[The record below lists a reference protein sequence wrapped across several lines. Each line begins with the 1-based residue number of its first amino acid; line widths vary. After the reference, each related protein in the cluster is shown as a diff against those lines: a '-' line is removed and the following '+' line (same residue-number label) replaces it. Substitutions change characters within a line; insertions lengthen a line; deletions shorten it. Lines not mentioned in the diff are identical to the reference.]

1 MIFVGDG
8 ALLWRAVRHAV
19 DRGHAVDMV
28 CAGGRAAA
36 PASVS
41 GVDVRTTDGIDRLA
55 GEMHTACTDG
65 LVWSIDNRFLFGE
78 PVLSGDLVVYNIH
91 GGPLPGYR
99 GVPLAT
105 VAYAILNDEP
115 EFAATLHRVDPGID
129 TGPVVAED
137 RFPIAPDDVFEDVMA
152 ELVEACHRL
161 FVENLDAA
169 VAGTMT
175 TLPQPDGPSG
185 YYGNKAVG
193 RVPEHRDAPNYERA
207 TDLGMFEDFFPDAAA
222 AWR

>member
-1 MIFVGDG
+1 VIFVGDG

-28 CAGGRAAA
+28 CTGGLAAA

-41 GVDVRTTDGIDRLA
+41 GVDVRTTDRIDPLA
-55 GEMHTACTDG
+55 GEIHAACTDG
-65 LVWSIDNRFLFGE
+65 LVWSTDNRFLFGE
-78 PVLSGDLVVYNIH
+78 PVLSGDVVVYNIH

-137 RFPIAPDDVFEDVMA
+137 RFPIDPEDVFEDVMA

-169 VAGTMT
+169 VAGTLT
-175 TLPQPDGPSG
+175 TRPQPDGPSG

-193 RVPEHRDAPNYERA
+193 RVPDHRDDPNYERA